1 MKRIRILKRTF
12 TIKPRMYLKTVQA
25 IAFKSLL
32 EVLKEIINDVN
43 VYFDSSGMKIIA
55 FDVARVTLVYVK
67 RDAENFEEY
76 SCPSNVILGINVSNT
91 FKLLKSISN
100 SDILTITNTDENLV
114 ITVSNE
120 SKKSTSKFSIRLL
133 DLNEDLLEI
142 PDCCDDS
149 EKHETVIPSI
159 DFQKIVRDMSNIG
172 SELLI
177 KRFGNS
183 VEFACEGDFAE
194 KQTTIEQ
201 ADNVENEVLG
211 TFSLKYLSMFTK
223 ATILCPLVQIIQES
237 DETPIIFKYTIA
249 NLGELRFYLAP
260 ISTDTN
266 S

>member
-1 MKRIRILKRTF
+1 
-12 TIKPRMYLKTVQA
+12 MYLKTVQA
-25 IAFKSLL
+25 IAFKSML

-43 VYFDSSGMKIIA
+43 VYFDSSGMKIVA

-67 RDAENFEEY
+67 LDAENFEEY
-76 SCPSNVILGINVSNT
+76 SCPSDVVLGINVSNT

-100 SDILTITNTDENLV
+100 CDILTITNTDESLV

-120 SKKSTSKFSIRLL
+120 TKKSTSKFSIRLL

-142 PDCCDDS
+142 P
-149 EKHETVIPSI
+149 EGIAENQHETVIPSI

-177 KRFGNS
+177 KRRGNT

-201 ADNVENEVLG
+201 SDNVEDEISG

-249 NLGELRFYLAP
+249 NLGDLRFYLAP
-260 ISTDTN
+260 ISTGA
-266 S
+266 

>member
-1 MKRIRILKRTF
+1 
-12 TIKPRMYLKTVQA
+12 MYLKTVQA

-43 VYFDSSGMKIIA
+43 VYFDSSGMTIIA
-55 FDVARVTLVYVK
+55 LDVARVTLVYVK
-67 RDAENFEEY
+67 LSAENFEEY
-76 SCPSNVILGINVSNT
+76 SCPSEMILGINVANT

-100 SDILTITNTDENLV
+100 NDILTITNTDENLV

-120 SKKSTSKFSIRLL
+120 TKKSTSKFSIRLL

-142 PDCCDDS
+142 PDYEDS
-149 EKHETVIPSI
+149 QKNETVIPSI

-172 SELLI
+172 SELVI
-177 KRFGNS
+177 RRFENS
-183 VEFACEGDFAE
+183 VEFSCEGDFAE

-201 ADNVENEVLG
+201 EDVVDQEMIGN
-211 TFSLKYLSMFTK
+211 FSLKYLSMFTK

-237 DETPIIFKYTIA
+237 NEQPIIFKYTIA

-260 ISTDTN
+260 LTAA
-266 S
+266 

>member
-1 MKRIRILKRTF
+1 
-12 TIKPRMYLKTVQA
+12 MYLKTVQA

-43 VYFDSSGMKIIA
+43 VYFDSSGMKIVA

-67 RDAENFEEY
+67 LDAENFEEY
-76 SCPSNVILGINVSNT
+76 SCPNDVVLGINVSNT

-100 SDILTITNTDENLV
+100 NDILSITNTDESLV
-114 ITVSNE
+114 VTISNE
-120 SKKSTSKFSIRLL
+120 SKKSTSKFNIRLL

-142 PDCCDDS
+142 PEGVDS
-149 EKHETVIPSI
+149 SKHETVIPSI

-177 KRFGNS
+177 KRFDNFVVFS
-183 VEFACEGDFAE
+183 CEGDFAD

-201 ADNVENEVLG
+201 TEKVNNEISG
-211 TFSLKYLSMFTK
+211 NFSLKYLSMFTK

-237 DETPIIFKYTIA
+237 DESPIVFKYTIA

-260 ISTDTN
+260 VTS
-266 S
+266 

>member
-1 MKRIRILKRTF
+1 
-12 TIKPRMYLKTVQA
+12 MYLKTVQA
-25 IAFKSLL
+25 IAFKSML

-43 VYFDSSGMKIIA
+43 VYFDSSGMKIVA

-67 RDAENFEEY
+67 LDAENFEEY
-76 SCPSNVILGINVSNT
+76 SCTSDVVLGINVSNT

-100 SDILTITNTDENLV
+100 CDILTITNTDENLI

-120 SKKSTSKFSIRLL
+120 TKKSTSKFSIRLL

-142 PDCCDDS
+142 PEGGTS
-149 EKHETVIPSI
+149 ELHETVIPSI

-177 KRFGNS
+177 KRGGNT

-201 ADNVENEVLG
+201 SDNVKNEISG

-249 NLGELRFYLAP
+249 NLGDLRFYLAP
-260 ISTDTN
+260 ISTGT
-266 S
+266 

>member
-1 MKRIRILKRTF
+1 
-12 TIKPRMYLKTVQA
+12 MYLKTVQA

-67 RDAENFEEY
+67 LDAENFEEY
-76 SCPSNVILGINVSNT
+76 SCPSNAILGINVSNT

-120 SKKSTSKFSIRLL
+120 SKKSTSKFNIRLL

-142 PDCCDDS
+142 PEGDDS

-177 KRFGNS
+177 RRFGNS

-201 ADNVENEVLG
+201 TDTVENEVVG
-211 TFSLKYLSMFTK
+211 GFSLKYLSMFTK

-260 ISTDTN
+260 ISTSN
-266 S
+266 

>member
-1 MKRIRILKRTF
+1 
-12 TIKPRMYLKTVQA
+12 MYLKTVQA
-25 IAFKSLL
+25 IAFKSML

-43 VYFDSSGMKIIA
+43 VYFDSSGMKIVA

-67 RDAENFEEY
+67 LDAENFEEY
-76 SCPSNVILGINVSNT
+76 SCPSDVVLGINVSNT

-100 SDILTITNTDENLV
+100 CDILTITNTDESLV

-120 SKKSTSKFSIRLL
+120 TKKSTSKFSIRLL

-142 PDCCDDS
+142 P
-149 EKHETVIPSI
+149 EGNAENQHETVIPSI

-177 KRFGNS
+177 KRRGNT

-201 ADNVENEVLG
+201 SDNVEDEISG

-249 NLGELRFYLAP
+249 NLGDLRFYLAP
-260 ISTDTN
+260 ISTGA
-266 S
+266 